1 MARAA
6 NRPSRRR
13 GGGRRKA
20 VTAPPPRQAVLY
32 ARVSSREQEREGFS
46 IPAQRSLLQSYAT
59 DNGLTIVQEF
69 VDIETAK
76 ATGRIEFGKMLKYL
90 KRRVKAPV
98 ILVEKTD
105 RLYRNLKD
113 WVALDDMDVDVHLV
127 KEGIVLSDD
136 SRSSEKFVHGIKVLM
151 AKNYVDNLSEE
162 VRKGMHQ
169 KAAQGHW
176 PGAAP
181 LGYLNRREGG
191 KSLIVPDPER
201 APLIRSAFEM
211 YDTGD
216 FSIKAIADFAHRNGY
231 RGKRGG
237 KIATGTMHL
246 ALRNPLY
253 AGHFYWG
260 GREYEGSDPTLISW
274 ELYKRVQDRLDGH
287 TYTRAVERQFA
298 YSGLVTCGHCGGAIT
313 AELKKK
319 KYIYY
324 HCATRC
330 QREKFVREEQL
341 EKMFLEAMQAL
352 VMPEHVRNETI
363 AVLKTSRRDIAAETD
378 RRLAEA
384 RARYDRLGR
393 LINGAYEDKLEGRID
408 LAFFTAKRTE
418 WEGLRSEAQAEMERL
433 ANASAKNMDMAISVF
448 ELANSAYDLLSRRE
462 PQEQRRLLEIL
473 LSNSELA
480 NGEFTVTFRKP
491 FCYLASWNDDPNDE
505 GPSGGDSG
513 GAHSEWSGW
522 PDSNR
527 RPPVPQT
534 GARPYCATPRCH
546 CESRREDSNLLQ
558 AGYEPTP
565 FPSGSPRSGGAGTRT
580 QAARVQSP
588 GAGPPL
594 PSVVS
599 RNGRGDWTRTSVYLL
614 PKQAGQPLPYTPLR

>member
-1 MARAA
+1 MARPATRQTA
-6 NRPSRRR
+6 SRRR
-13 GGGRRKA
+13 GGRRKA
-20 VTAPPPRQAVLY
+20 VVAPPPREAVLY

-46 IPAQRSLLQSYAT
+46 IPAQRELLQSYAS
-59 DNGLTIVQEF
+59 DNGLTIVEEF

-90 KRRVKAPV
+90 KRRAKAPV

-127 KEGIVLSDD
+127 KEGIVLSEE

-181 LGYLNRREGG
+181 LGYLNRREAG
-191 KSLIVPDPER
+191 KSFIVPDPER
-201 APLIRSAFEM
+201 APLIRRAFEL
-211 YDTGD
+211 YDTGEY
-216 FSIKAIADFAHRNGY
+216 SIKAIADFAQANGY

-237 KIATGTMHL
+237 KITTSSLHN

-253 AGHFYWG
+253 AGRFFWG
-260 GREYEGSDPTLISW
+260 GREYEGSDPTLVSW
-274 ELYKRVQDRLDGH
+274 ELFERVQNRLDGH
-287 TYTRAVERQFA
+287 AYTRGTEYEFA
-298 YSGLVTCGHCGGAIT
+298 FTGLVTCGHCGGAIT
-313 AELKKK
+313 AEIKKK

-330 QREKFVREEQL
+330 QREKFVREEKL
-341 EKMFLEAMQAL
+341 SELFLEAVKVL
-352 VMPEHVRNETI
+352 VMPDDVREETI
-363 AVLKTSRRDIAAETD
+363 AVLKASRRDIAAETD

-393 LINGAYEDKLEGRID
+393 LIDAAYEDKLEGRID
-408 LAFFTAKRTE
+408 LVFFNAKRTE
-418 WEGLRSEAQAEMERL
+418 WEGQRSEAQREMDRL
-433 ANASAKNMDMAISVF
+433 AHASAKNMDMAIAVF

-462 PQEQRRLLEIL
+462 PKEQRRLLEIL

-480 NGEFTVTFRKP
+480 AGDLTVTFRKP
-491 FCYLASWNDDPNDE
+491 FSYLASWRDDPDE
-505 GPSGGDSG
+505 QDPSGGDSE
-513 GAHSEWSGW
+513 GARSKWSG
-522 PDSNR
+522 
-527 RPPVPQT
+527 
-534 GARPYCATPRCH
+534 
-546 CESRREDSNLLQ
+546 
-558 AGYEPTP
+558 
-565 FPSGSPRSGGAGTRT
+565 
-580 QAARVQSP
+580 
-588 GAGPPL
+588 
-594 PSVVS
+594 
-599 RNGRGDWTRTSVYLL
+599 
-614 PKQAGQPLPYTPLR
+614 